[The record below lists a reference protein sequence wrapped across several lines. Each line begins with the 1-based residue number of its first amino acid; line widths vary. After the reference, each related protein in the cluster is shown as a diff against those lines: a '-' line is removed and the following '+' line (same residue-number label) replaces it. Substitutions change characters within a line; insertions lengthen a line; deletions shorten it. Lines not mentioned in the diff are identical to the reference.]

1 MCLVYIMK
9 WVLEVS
15 RQTNHR
21 KNSIKSFNLLKKIMN
36 EFFDCG
42 SYRDRN
48 ISFDLCQKNHQKKSK
63 NVVTKDRTPAIEFKR
78 YSDIIIE
85 HLLNLQRK

>member
-1 MCLVYIMK
+1 
-9 WVLEVS
+9 
-15 RQTNHR
+15 
-21 KNSIKSFNLLKKIMN
+21 MN

-63 NVVTKDRTPAIEFKR
+63 NVVTKDRTPAIEVQE
-78 YSDIIIE
+78 I
-85 HLLNLQRK
+85 L